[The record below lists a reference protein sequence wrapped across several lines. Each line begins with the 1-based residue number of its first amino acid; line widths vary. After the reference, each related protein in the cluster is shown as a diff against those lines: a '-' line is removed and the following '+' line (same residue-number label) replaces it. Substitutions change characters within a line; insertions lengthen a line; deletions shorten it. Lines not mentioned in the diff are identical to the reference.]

1 MEYWFY
7 VSSGHQS
14 TIKSSLARKI
24 PNDKIK
30 NEFYFYYQVNE
41 LLQRTFAKTY
51 SIEYKSV

>member
-14 TIKSSLARKI
+14 TIKSSLARII

-30 NEFYFYYQVNE
+30 SRVHFYFQVNE
-41 LLQRTFAKTY
+41 LLLRTFAKTY
-51 SIEYKSV
+51 NFEYKSV

>member
-30 NEFYFYYQVNE
+30 NEVYFCYQVNK
-41 LLQRTFAKTY
+41 LLQRTFAKIY
-51 SIEYKSV
+51 NFENKSV